1 MLERTRQGITARRD
15 DMESARPGGHGRLK
29 RRRDGT
35 FLFQTQHTLQDAC
48 QVRMRQ
54 ISDPLDEHARLAV
67 NSTPSR
73 ASLSPDVESN
83 QAGVRQP

>member
-1 MLERTRQGITARRD
+1 MLEQTRQGTAARRD
-15 DMESARPGGHGRLK
+15 DIESARPGGHGRPK

-54 ISDPLDEHARLAV
+54 ISDPLDEHAPLAV

>member
-1 MLERTRQGITARRD
+1 MLDQARQGAAARRD
-15 DMESARPGGHGRLK
+15 DIESGRPGGHGQLK
-29 RRRDGT
+29 RGCDRT
-35 FLFQTQHTLQDAC
+35 FLFQAQHTLQDAC

-54 ISDPLDEHARLAV
+54 ISDPLDEHALLAV
-67 NSTPSR
+67 NLTLSR